1 MRIRDVVIGAN
12 ASMYYKLNFQK
23 IKGVYYPRNTQ
34 EVIAAIRHAQSNGFT
49 VTPKGGGSGLSG
61 ACTGGDDA
69 RVMIS
74 SLQMKDVLTVSKDQ
88 GYLDVQPGIVIDH
101 INEFLDPMGMRFY
114 VAPSSRDTAT
124 AAGVLSTDGGGN
136 DTWVNGTMRDN
147 TIRVQMVLYDGRLIT
162 VDWKGVKSDDPF
174 LQAELNKIGV
184 TLHDVASSHGT
195 LGFITEMRLKIRPQF
210 TETLVGGLA
219 EYQECNALGK
229 VLTDMIERKSPIRYG
244 EAITTAHDDV
254 RKGFDP
260 PLLILEFPE
269 ENVDDIKDITNY
281 KPLDVAELARMK
293 DIRIKLPKSNPN
305 EGVQFA
311 LFEGYGFYGNSL
323 LKLQDS
329 LDEIESLLKR
339 HGLEPFGK
347 YGHGPSKWYLGD
359 NTPTYG
365 LILHSREIKPK
376 DRTGEEMLNV
386 VLEIVD
392 KCDELGV
399 TPKPEHKWPFSDID
413 KKKRL
418 EEIRKVIGDGFN
430 PFLLSPDCNDVLA
443 SMV

>member
-1 MRIRDVVIGAN
+1 M
-12 ASMYYKLNFQK
+12 
-23 IKGVYYPRNTQ
+23 
-34 EVIAAIRHAQSNGFT
+34 
-49 VTPKGGGSGLSG
+49 
-61 ACTGGDDA
+61 
-69 RVMIS
+69 
-74 SLQMKDVLTVSKDQ
+74 
-88 GYLDVQPGIVIDH
+88 
-101 INEFLDPMGMRFY
+101 
-114 VAPSSRDTAT
+114 
-124 AAGVLSTDGGGN
+124 
-136 DTWVNGTMRDN
+136 
-147 TIRVQMVLYDGRLIT
+147 
-162 VDWKGVKSDDPF
+162 
-174 LQAELNKIGV
+174 
-184 TLHDVASSHGT
+184 
-195 LGFITEMRLKIRPQF
+195 
-210 TETLVGGLA
+210 
-219 EYQECNALGK
+219 
-229 VLTDMIERKSPIRYG
+229 
-244 EAITTAHDDV
+244 
-254 RKGFDP
+254 
-260 PLLILEFPE
+260 
-269 ENVDDIKDITNY
+269 
-281 KPLDVAELARMK
+281 
-293 DIRIKLPKSNPN
+293 
-305 EGVQFA
+305 